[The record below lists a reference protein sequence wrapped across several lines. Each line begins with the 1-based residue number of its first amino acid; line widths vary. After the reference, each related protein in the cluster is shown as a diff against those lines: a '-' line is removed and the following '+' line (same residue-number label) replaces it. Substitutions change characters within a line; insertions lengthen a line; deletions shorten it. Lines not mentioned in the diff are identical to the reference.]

1 MGSVSLKE
9 WTFHYDSNK
18 VTTIANAEKIAFLSK
33 DYSDVHLVIEIEADL
48 LVFQPRWSTK
58 ITEVET
64 DTFLIEINKY

>member
-1 MGSVSLKE
+1 MESVSLKE
-9 WTFHYDSNK
+9 WTFRYDSNK
-18 VTTIANAEKIAFLSK
+18 TTAIAGPEKISFLTK
-33 DYSDVHLVIEIEADL
+33 DYDNVHLVIEIEADL